1 MHIVV
6 GVNAGSAARSALCWA
21 YGFAQRHDADLEVV
35 TAYRPVLATAAP
47 GGPVVVEPELLEE
60 SARATQERVVHEEL
74 ALDALDP
81 RISRVVVPGDPTSAL
96 VERAWN
102 AHLLVVGRRAGR
114 LHRML
119 RGSTSTRCANH
130 ASCPVVIIRTPARMS
145 SPPALATLLA
155 PENELPAVG
164 ERRPATTERRHRR

>member
-35 TAYRPVLATAAP
+35 TVYSPAVRTAAP
-47 GGPVVVEPELLEE
+47 IGPIVLEPAIFEE
-60 SARATQERVVHEEL
+60 SARTNQERVVREEL

-81 RISRVVVPGDPTSAL
+81 RISRVVVPGDATSAL
-96 VERAWN
+96 VERAQD

-114 LHRML
+114 LHRL
-119 RGSTSTRCANH
+119 LQGSTSTRCANR
-130 ASCPVVIIRTPARMS
+130 ASCPVVIVRAPARMS
-145 SPPALATLLA
+145 SYSLAKWRA
-155 PENELPAVG
+155 PEMSG
-164 ERRPATTERRHRR
+164 G